1 MTAIVRR
8 VYNDDMHLS
17 EYMHKHKLND
27 DAVATG
33 IKRSRVTISRIRR
46 GKVRPDWET
55 IQRLK
60 KFTNGAVVA
69 DDFQKL
75 EPAQ

>member
-1 MTAIVRR
+1 
-8 VYNDDMHLS
+8 MHLS
-17 EYMHKHKLND
+17 DYMTLHNLGD
-27 DAVATG
+27 DAVATA

-75 EPAQ
+75 ESA